1 MRHFGSVYL
10 RPGSILLVKARAL
23 LVEEGLIGAVISLP
37 ANLLRNPALPMI
49 LLVLEHGR
57 KAIRMVDATDLSV
70 RGRRW
75 NTMGAD
81 EICEVLAR
89 LEVDSVHS
97 ADIPVEAV
105 IAADCELNPAR
116 YLAKEIEMTNPTPLV
131 ELAHSI
137 DRGISFKA
145 VDLDNLG
152 TGEDTGISYLPV
164 SEVGFGR
171 VGSNLPHLAELDVKL
186 ERARLAD
193 GDLVVTKTS
202 MPIRAAVADAPE
214 GKTVIASGNLFIV
227 RLDKVRVD
235 PYFLAAFFASKDGE
249 QVLSRIVR
257 GSALLTI
264 SVSGLR
270 DLNVPLPPMEV
281 QKRIAARFKGALDEI
296 AALESEIEGARVSA
310 ASAYGEEMLAIR

>member
-1 MRHFGSVYL
+1 
-10 RPGSILLVKARAL
+10 
-23 LVEEGLIGAVISLP
+23 
-37 ANLLRNPALPMI
+37 MI

-116 YLAKEIEMTNPTPLV
+116 YLAKEIEMTNPTPLG

-145 VDLDNLG
+145 VDLDNLE

-296 AALESEIEGARVSA
+296 AALESEIEGHA
-310 ASAYGEEMLAIR
+310 